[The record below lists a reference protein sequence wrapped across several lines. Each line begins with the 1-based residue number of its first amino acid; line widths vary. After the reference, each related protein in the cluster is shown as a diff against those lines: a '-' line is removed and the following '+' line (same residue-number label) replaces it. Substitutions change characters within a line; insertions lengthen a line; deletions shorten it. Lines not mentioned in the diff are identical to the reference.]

1 MIGRP
6 VTIVTISQKK
16 TTVDIKSERS
26 VRSALVR
33 NFFTKEVSMAE
44 RTRGLFLWTDFVSN
58 M

>member
-6 VTIVTISQKK
+6 VTIVTMSQKK
-16 TTVDIKSERS
+16 TTVDTKSERS

-44 RTRGLFLWTDFVSN
+44 RTRGLFL
-58 M
+58 